1 MWNRITT
8 LTSLC
13 LLMGLI
19 LTAQNQTKWKIGVK
33 AGWNYSDQL
42 IVNLP
47 ESFPKDLDQAINQ
60 TTDWLVG
67 LNAGLQNEF
76 QINDFLSLNAGLF
89 FSERGFR
96 TYTTGTNGLK
106 QRIGSVARYLSLPVC
121 VGMNLTKK
129 FKFELGAETS
139 TLLGHNFIEGGKKI
153 SIPAATKNEPFD
165 FGVLGGLTYKFND
178 IINFSGRYYRG
189 LADVQNIRF
198 TDGNGVPIERNS
210 KVINHGVQVAVI
222 VFPFYAK

>member
-1 MWNRITT
+1 MCNRIT

-13 LLMGLI
+13 LMMGLI

-47 ESFPKDLDQAINQ
+47 ATSPQDLDKAINL

-76 QINDFLSLNAGLF
+76 QFSDFLSLNAGLF
-89 FSERGFR
+89 FNERGFR
-96 TYTTGTNGLK
+96 TYTTGTNRIK

-121 VGMNLTKK
+121 IGMNLTQK
-129 FKFELGAETS
+129 FKLELGAETS
-139 TLLGHNFIEGGKKI
+139 TLLGHNFIQGGKKI
-153 SIPAATKNEPFD
+153 QIPVATKNEPFD
-165 FGVLGGLTYKFND
+165 FGVLGGLTYQFND
-178 IINFSGRYYRG
+178 IISFSGRYYRG

-198 TDGNGVPIERNS
+198 TDGNGLPVERSS
-210 KVINHGVQVAVI
+210 KVINHGVQVGVI

>member
-1 MWNRITT
+1 MWNRIT

-47 ESFPKDLDQAINQ
+47 ESFPKGIDQTINQ

-67 LNAGLQNEF
+67 LNAVLQNEF
-76 QINDFLSLNAGLF
+76 QFSEFLSLNAGLF
-89 FSERGFR
+89 FNERGYR
-96 TYTTGTNGLK
+96 TNTTGTNGIK

-121 VGMNLTKK
+121 IGMNLTQK

-139 TLLGHNFIEGGKKI
+139 TLLGHNFIQGGKKI
-153 SIPAATKNEPFD
+153 QIPSTIKNEPFD

-178 IINFSGRYYRG
+178 IISFSGRYYRG
-189 LADVQNIRF
+189 LADVQNIQF
-198 TDGNGVPIERNS
+198 TDENGVPFTGNS

>member
-1 MWNRITT
+1 
-8 LTSLC
+8 
-13 LLMGLI
+13 MGLI

-96 TYTTGTNGLK
+96 TYTTGTNGIK
-106 QRIGSVARYLSLPVC
+106 QRIGSVVRYLSLPVC

-198 TDGNGVPIERNS
+198 TDGNGLPIERNS

>member
-96 TYTTGTNGLK
+96 TYTTGTNGIK
-106 QRIGSVARYLSLPVC
+106 QRIGSVVRYLSLPVC

-198 TDGNGVPIERNS
+198 TDGNGLPIERNS

>member
-1 MWNRITT
+1 MWNRIK

-33 AGWNYSDQL
+33 TGWNYSDQL

-47 ESFPKDLDQAINQ
+47 ATSPKDLDQAINQ

-76 QINDFLSLNAGLF
+76 QFSDFLSMNMGLF
-89 FSERGFR
+89 FNERGFR
-96 TYTTGTNGLK
+96 TYTTGNNGVK

-121 VGMNLTKK
+121 IGMNLTQK

-139 TLLGHNFIEGGKKI
+139 TLLGHNFIQGGKKI
-153 SIPAATKNEPFD
+153 QIPSTIKNEPFD

-178 IINFSGRYYRG
+178 IISFSGRYYRG
-189 LADVQNIRF
+189 LTDVQNIQF
-198 TDGNGVPIERNS
+198 TDENGVPFTGNS